1 MKTFLINF
9 SKVLKKLRLEKE
21 LSQEEIAHQIG
32 LSTSGYSKI
41 ERGESDLNISRI
53 EEIAKIFGLSASQM
67 ISMVDKVGFS
77 NLNSNAE
84 SRDAISAVRNEL
96 NALSSSHV
104 RLQED
109 FLDIL
114 KRLEKLEKLN

>member
-1 MKTFLINF
+1 M
-9 SKVLKKLRLEKE
+9 EKE

-67 ISMVDKVGFS
+67 ISMVDKTEFG
-77 NLNSNAE
+77 NLNSSAD
-84 SRDAISAVRNEL
+84 SKYPISDVRNDL
-96 NALSSSHV
+96 NTLSLSHF
-104 RLQED
+104 RLKED
-109 FLDIL
+109 FLEIL
-114 KRLEKLEKLN
+114 KRVEKLENRT